1 MKTKILFVFL
11 VLSLLVA
18 SAEAQNYVFK
28 VLGAKGRITV
38 NNLPVKVGSQVAAN
52 QVIKIVG
59 TNAYLNLS
67 HKSLKRVIEL
77 TQPGAY
83 KVQELENQIKSSN
96 EASLEDKYYDWV
108 ADKIM
113 NDKDVKVSSRTR
125 FRHMNKTG
133 SVVRGQ
139 NSVITSLVLK
149 DNKSYILGDKC
160 LIRWELI
167 DGEHVQKDLSG
178 YKVIFYNIAED
189 VIHEQVVTQEVIE
202 VDFSQGKL
210 AQEDKFLMKII
221 PLNKNGEYM
230 ISPRSIDGEVL
241 AKIDEQ
247 KQKEIM
253 QILNKIRQ
261 GKNSNTA
268 FGKLIEARFLEEN
281 ELYGEAMY
289 AYENA
294 LKLSFEAEAYSK
306 LYDYFY
312 ERTFVKKE
320 GDKSDN

>member
-1 MKTKILFVFL
+1 MKAKILFVVLF
-11 VLSLLVA
+11 LSLA
-18 SAEAQNYVFK
+18 AISANAQNYVFK

-83 KVQELENQIKSSN
+83 KVQELENQIKTSN
-96 EASLEDKYYDWV
+96 EASLEDRYYDWV

-113 NDKDVKVSSRTR
+113 NDKDAKISSRTR

-133 SVVRGQ
+133 SVVRGH
-139 NSVITSLVLK
+139 NLVVTSLIVK
-149 DNKSYILGDKC
+149 ENKAYVLGDKC
-160 LIRWELI
+160 LIRWELKE
-167 DGEHVQKDLSG
+167 DASFKKDLTA
-178 YKVIFYNIAED
+178 YKIIFYNISED
-189 VIHEQVVTQEVIE
+189 IIHEQVVPEELIE

-210 AQEDKFLMKII
+210 AQESMLLMKII
-221 PLNKNGEYM
+221 PLDKNGSY
-230 ISPRSIDGEVL
+230 IINPQTIDGEMI

-253 QILNKIRQ
+253 QDLNKIRQ
-261 GKNSNTA
+261 GKHSNTA
-268 FGKLIEARFLEEN
+268 FGKLLEARFLEEH
-281 ELYGEAMY
+281 ELYAEAMY
-289 AYENA
+289 AYEQA
-294 LKLSFEAEAYSK
+294 LKLSYEAESYAK

-312 ERTFVKKE
+312 ERVFVKKE
-320 GDKSDN
+320 EGKSNN

>member
-1 MKTKILFVFL
+1 MKTKILFTFL
-11 VLSLLVA
+11 FLSLLVA
-18 SAEAQNYVFK
+18 GAKAQNYVFK

-59 TNAYLNLS
+59 ANAYLNLS

-96 EASLEDKYYDWV
+96 EASLEDKYYDWL

-113 NDKDVKVSSRTR
+113 NDKDIKISSRTR

-133 SVVRGQ
+133 SVVRGH
-139 NSVITSLVLK
+139 NLVVTSLVVK
-149 DNKSYILGDKC
+149 DNKSYILGEKC
-160 LIRWELI
+160 LIRWELKE
-167 DGEHVQKDLSG
+167 GEHFQKDLSS

-189 VIHEQVVTQEVIE
+189 VIDEQVVSEQVIE

-230 ISPRSIDGEVL
+230 INPRSIDGEVL
-241 AKIDEQ
+241 TKIDEQ
-247 KQKEIM
+247 KRKEIM
-253 QILNKIRQ
+253 QTLNKIRQ

-289 AYENA
+289 AYESA
-294 LKLSFEAEAYSK
+294 LKLSFEAESYSK

-312 ERTFVKKE
+312 ERIFVKKE
-320 GDKSDN
+320 EGKSDN

>member
-1 MKTKILFVFL
+1 MKTKILFAFL
-11 VLSLLVA
+11 SLSLLVA

-59 TNAYLNLS
+59 ANAYLNLS

-83 KVQELENQIKSSN
+83 KVQELENQIKLSN

-108 ADKIM
+108 TDKIM
-113 NDKDVKVSSRTR
+113 NDKDMKISSRTR

-133 SVVRGQ
+133 SVVRGH
-139 NSVITSLVLK
+139 NIVTTSLVVK
-149 DNKSYILGDKC
+149 ENKTHILGEKC
-160 LIRWELI
+160 LIRWELVE
-167 DGEHVQKDLSG
+167 DSPFKKDLSA

-189 VIHEQVVTQEVIE
+189 IIHEQVVSQEAIE
-202 VDFSQGKL
+202 IDFSQGKL
-210 AQEDKFLMKII
+210 AQENMLLMKIV
-221 PLNKNGEYM
+221 PLDKNGKYLV
-230 ISPRSIDGEVL
+230 SPKSIDGEML
-241 AKIDEQ
+241 AKLDEQ
-247 KQKEIM
+247 KRKEIM
-253 QILNKIRQ
+253 QDLNRIRN
-261 GKNSNTA
+261 GKNNNTA
-268 FGKLIEARFLEEN
+268 FGKLLEARFLEEH

-294 LKLSFEAEAYSK
+294 LKLSFEAETYSK

-312 ERTFVKKE
+312 ERIFVNKE
-320 GDKSDN
+320 AGKSDN